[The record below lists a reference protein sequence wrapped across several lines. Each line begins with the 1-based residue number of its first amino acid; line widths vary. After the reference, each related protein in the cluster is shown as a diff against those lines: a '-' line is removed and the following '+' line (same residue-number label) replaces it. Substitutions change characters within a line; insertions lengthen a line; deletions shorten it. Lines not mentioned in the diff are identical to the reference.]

1 MNEMSPREFN
11 ELLRKQSKAYEEGDY
26 DLAFD
31 LSIEVARELGV
42 SEDLVAKVIERRNS
56 ELNSLDA

>member
-1 MNEMSPREFN
+1 MNEMSPGEFN
-11 ELLRKQSKAYEEGDY
+11 ELLQKQSKAYEEGNY

-31 LSIEVARELGV
+31 LGIEVARELGV